1 MSDQETEA
9 VCKTSSPSTTTNTSD
24 RSQGDIVPTKGKSRD
39 DYHWSGDDTIFK
51 EVVPEIPK
59 RERRSVGKKEMSGGL
74 RVKVIYIKLELVDD
88 NDANATAAAAS
99 DGMADHA

>member
-1 MSDQETEA
+1 MSDQETET

-51 EVVPEIPK
+51 EVVP
-59 RERRSVGKKEMSGGL
+59 GSG
-74 RVKVIYIKLELVDD
+74 YYPQQLELVDD
-88 NDANATAAAAS
+88 DDDNATAAAAS